1 MSITTKDL
9 NDLKENPTKTRRG
22 CGFGLTAYNEPRT
35 ASKCVYFI
43 GIMKVKVNGIAKQ
56 KEVHIGK
63 YGNNKAAGELT
74 IKTAMEKWLII
85 KDWSQKNNRPPSDYY
100 KAIEVKNQD
109 VEKTLNDAVN
119 GFLSLK
125 KNGRSEVKPTT
136 YKEYENKLNNQVLT
150 TIDGSTPL
158 KELEWDEGG
167 RQTIMN
173 VIDAISS
180 DGEKFDLARRC
191 RSLLK
196 QTFDYAISKG
206 WMKKGQNPADRLST
220 ERSTHRTN
228 HHPSIEWNE
237 VPNLLNKINLNKCDA
252 QQQTVLATKFLLMT
266 GLRAGALVRLRWD
279 WIDKEKNMFVIPGST
294 SGLKRVKD
302 KNDQIPHHVPI
313 TSEMECVL
321 DRLAKL
327 NGTENYLFHPLRE
340 SKYEHLDPSAP
351 NNFLKNLGYKD
362 VQRAHGWR
370 RMLLTAGKDV
380 FKADTEVIRRQLG
393 HLPAGKVLQA
403 YDGSLL
409 LEERKE
415 FLDKWSKELVNQ
427 GLEV

>member
-1 MSITTKDL
+1 TKDL

-43 GIMKVKVNGIAKQ
+43 GSMRFKVNGISKQ

-173 VIDAISS
+173 VIDAIT
-180 DGEKFDLARRC
+180 DGVKFDLSRRC

-237 VPNLLNKINLNKCDA
+237 VPNLLNKINLNKCD
-252 QQQTVLATKFLLMT
+252 
-266 GLRAGALVRLRWD
+266 
-279 WIDKEKNMFVIPGST
+279 
-294 SGLKRVKD
+294 
-302 KNDQIPHHVPI
+302 
-313 TSEMECVL
+313 
-321 DRLAKL
+321 
-327 NGTENYLFHPLRE
+327 
-340 SKYEHLDPSAP
+340 
-351 NNFLKNLGYKD
+351 
-362 VQRAHGWR
+362 
-370 RMLLTAGKDV
+370 
-380 FKADTEVIRRQLG
+380 
-393 HLPAGKVLQA
+393 
-403 YDGSLL
+403 
-409 LEERKE
+409 
-415 FLDKWSKELVNQ
+415 
-427 GLEV
+427 